1 MPCDTVGLLFYLFS
15 VATFVGIGEYFHRI
29 YNRIPENQTAPADE
43 ESRKMYFE
51 TFKTLITAAGLAIAI
66 ISATLKSLPS
76 NTLWMLQRGAIALL
90 AAVAFSVITL
100 LEMSRRY
107 ERSRQADRQSPE
119 LLATTASAIN
129 AAIQKGKSVSDYTEA
144 LKLAVDYCRQETLTP
159 GLPKPGLGWLCIWAY
174 LSTVSFIIGL
184 LYVVRFV
191 NCF

>member
-1 MPCDTVGLLFYLFS
+1 MPCDTVGLLFYLLS
-15 VATFVGIGEYFHRI
+15 AATVIGIGEYFHRI
-29 YNRIPENQTAPADE
+29 YSRIPNGTSAPADE

-51 TFKTLITAAGLAIAI
+51 TFKTVITAAGLAIAI
-66 ISATLKSLPS
+66 IGATLKSFPS
-76 NTLWMLQRGAIALL
+76 NMLWMLQRGAIALL

-107 ERSRQADRQSPE
+107 ERARQADRQSSE

-129 AAIQKGKSVSDYTEA
+129 ASIQKGKSTSDYADA
-144 LKLAVDYCRQETLTP
+144 LKLAVDYCRQQTVTP
-159 GLPKPGLGWLCIWAY
+159 GLPKTDLGWLCIWAY
-174 LSTVSFIIGL
+174 ISMVSFIIGL